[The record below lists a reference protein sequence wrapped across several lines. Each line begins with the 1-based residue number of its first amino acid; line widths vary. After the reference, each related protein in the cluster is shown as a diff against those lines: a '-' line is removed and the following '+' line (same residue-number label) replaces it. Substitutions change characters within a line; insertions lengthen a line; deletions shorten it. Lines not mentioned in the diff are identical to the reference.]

1 MNRIDPL
8 DREILSLLQQDGR
21 MSFTDV
27 ASRVGLSL
35 SACHRR
41 IRELESSGTI
51 AGYRALLSADAL
63 GIGFEA
69 LVFVSMAHTGGDT
82 IAAFEQAVTEVP
94 EVSSAQRLFG
104 DPDYLLHIR
113 TPSLE
118 DYQTVFDARLSAL
131 PGVQRLNSTIV
142 MKRFGP
148 DGEVPL
154 ALPGR

>member
-1 MNRIDPL
+1 
-8 DREILSLLQQDGR
+8 

-41 IRELESSGTI
+41 IRELESNGVIS
-51 AGYRALLSADAL
+51 GYRAAISPDAL
-63 GIGFEA
+63 GLGFEA

-82 IAAFEQAVTEVP
+82 IAAFEAAAADVPGVT
-94 EVSSAQRLFG
+94 SAQRLFG

-113 TPSLE
+113 TSSLE
-118 DYQTVFDARLSAL
+118 SYQALFDTRLSAL

-142 MKRFGP
+142 MKQFGP
-148 DGEVPL
+148 SGAVPL
-154 ALPGR
+154 GIATS

>member
-1 MNRIDPL
+1 MTRIDGL
-8 DREILSLLQQDGR
+8 DREILSLLTKDGR

-41 IRELESSGTI
+41 IRELERSGVI
-51 AGYRALLSADAL
+51 AGYRANISPDAL
-63 GIGFEA
+63 GLEFEA
-69 LVFVSMAHTGGDT
+69 LVFVSMAHTGVET
-82 IAAFEQAVTEVP
+82 IAAFESAAAAVTGVT
-94 EVSSAQRLFG
+94 SAQRLFG

-113 TPSLE
+113 TSSLE
-118 DYQTVFDARLSAL
+118 RYQELFDTQLSAL

-148 DGEVPL
+148 DSDAPLGET
-154 ALPGR
+154 A